1 MKKSNPNRQKLV
13 KFGCESD
20 YLKKIKRSSMLAI
33 LISGILSLYIFISFG
48 ILAEKIL
55 KVKFQFT
62 ARVLVGLS
70 VTNTL
75 VSLVSLFLPI
85 TVLVLFIFLLFCSVF
100 LYFERGNLKRLTF
113 GFIHKN
119 IVIIIT
125 FPFLLS
131 ALIFSLNPPFAYDS
145 GLYHIQSIKWIQE
158 YSAVPGLANLHGRF
172 GFNPNIFTI
181 FALTSLKEVFD
192 QEIFSINFVVYST
205 LVLHFINR
213 IYKILKKG
221 EVTNFFLLNLIV
233 LFLILDQFM
242 SLSSPSPDLISIVL
256 PLYILTNLPKKE
268 NTTISELN
276 FKNYFSSII
285 LSVYTISIKLATVPL
300 CILVLFL
307 MIRYKF
313 EEKKLSIIIS
323 VVSLILLPWLIR
335 NVILTGYL
343 IYPFPAIDFFNFD
356 WKVPL
361 NAVVSEKLSITGWA
375 RNPGEG
381 YKKAAQMKFWEWFPI
396 WWNTISKLNRLFIVI
411 SFLSPIFIFIYS
423 LFKKIKIDF
432 QTFAVLFTSW
442 IGAIFWILLA
452 PDIRF
457 GKAFLSVSA
466 ILPLFY
472 FNFRINFF
480 PIKISKTSK
489 RIILVFIFII
499 ISVFLIN
506 RRTYNRYKNFI
517 RENSAFFVRPK
528 KIEIPQNLEFKKIQM
543 NDLEVFIP
551 AEGDQ
556 CYDYKI
562 PCMPYNNPS
571 LILRG
576 KTLQSGFKYIQN

>member
-1 MKKSNPNRQKLV
+1 
-13 KFGCESD
+13 
-20 YLKKIKRSSMLAI
+20 MLAI
-33 LISGILSLYIFISFG
+33 LISAILSLYIFISFG

-62 ARVLVGLS
+62 DRVLVGLS

-85 TVLVLFIFLLFCSVF
+85 TILVLFIFLSFCFVF
-100 LYFERGNLKRLTF
+100 LYFERKNLKLLTF
-113 GFIHKN
+113 GLIHKN
-119 IVIIIT
+119 IIVIIT

-131 ALIFSLNPPFAYDS
+131 ALVFSLNPPFAYDS

-158 YSAVPGLANLHGRF
+158 YSVVPGLANLHGRF

-181 FALTSLKEVFD
+181 FALTSLKEIFK
-192 QEIFSINFVVYST
+192 QEIFSVNFVIYSI
-205 LVLHFINR
+205 LVLHSINR
-213 IYKILKKG
+213 IYKILKQEG
-221 EVTNFFLLNLIV
+221 FTNSFLLHSIV
-233 LFLILDQFM
+233 LFLILEQFM
-242 SLSSPSPDLISIVL
+242 SLSSPTPDLISIVL
-256 PLYILTNLPKKE
+256 PLYILTNLPKNE
-268 NTTISELN
+268 NGIHSKLN
-276 FKNYFSSII
+276 LENYFSSII
-285 LSVYTISIKLATVPL
+285 LSVYTISVKLATIPL
-300 CILVLFL
+300 CILILL
-307 MIRYKF
+307 LIIRYKF
-313 EEKKLSIIIS
+313 DGKKLLIVISIIF
-323 VVSLILLPWLIR
+323 LILLPWLIR
-335 NVILTGYL
+335 NVILSGYL
-343 IYPFPAIDFFNFD
+343 IYPFSAIDIFNFD

-381 YKKAAQMKFWEWFPI
+381 YKEAAQMKFWEWFPI

-432 QTFAVLFTSW
+432 QTFAILFISW
-442 IGAIFWILLA
+442 IGVIFWILLA

-457 GKAFLSVSA
+457 GKAFLGVSA
-466 ILPLFY
+466 ISLLLY
-472 FNFRINFF
+472 FNFKINFF

-489 RIILVFIFII
+489 QIILVFIFII

-506 RRTYNRYKNFI
+506 RRTYNRCKNFI

-543 NDLEVFIP
+543 NNLEVFIP
-551 AEGDQ
+551 AEGDR
-556 CYDYKI
+556 CYDYEI
-562 PCMPYNNPS
+562 PCMPYKNYS

>member
-1 MKKSNPNRQKLV
+1 
-13 KFGCESD
+13 
-20 YLKKIKRSSMLAI
+20 MLAI
-33 LISGILSLYIFISFG
+33 LISAILSLYIFISFG

-62 ARVLVGLS
+62 DRVLVGLS

-85 TVLVLFIFLLFCSVF
+85 TILVLFIFLSFCFVF
-100 LYFERGNLKRLTF
+100 LYFERKNLKLLTF
-113 GFIHKN
+113 GLIHKN
-119 IVIIIT
+119 IIVIIT

-131 ALIFSLNPPFAYDS
+131 ALVFSLNPPFAYDS

-158 YSAVPGLANLHGRF
+158 YSVVPGLANLHGRF

-181 FALTSLKEVFD
+181 FALTPLKEIFK
-192 QEIFSINFVVYST
+192 QEIFSVNFVIYSI
-205 LVLHFINR
+205 LVLHSINR
-213 IYKILKKG
+213 IYKILKQEG
-221 EVTNFFLLNLIV
+221 FTNSFLLHSIV
-233 LFLILDQFM
+233 LFLILEQFM
-242 SLSSPSPDLISIVL
+242 SLSSPTPDLISIVL
-256 PLYILTNLPKKE
+256 PLYILTNLPKNE
-268 NTTISELN
+268 NGIHSKLN
-276 FKNYFSSII
+276 LENYFSSII
-285 LSVYTISIKLATVPL
+285 LSVYTISVKLATIPL
-300 CILVLFL
+300 CILILL
-307 MIRYKF
+307 LIIRYKF
-313 EEKKLSIIIS
+313 DGKKLLIVISIIF
-323 VVSLILLPWLIR
+323 LILLPWLIR
-335 NVILTGYL
+335 NVILSGYL
-343 IYPFPAIDFFNFD
+343 IYPFSAIDIFNFD

-381 YKKAAQMKFWEWFPI
+381 YKEAAQMKFWEWFPI

-432 QTFAVLFTSW
+432 QTFAILFTSW
-442 IGAIFWILLA
+442 IGVIFWILLA

-457 GKAFLSVSA
+457 GKAFLGVSA
-466 ILPLFY
+466 ISPLLY
-472 FNFRINFF
+472 FNFKINFF

-489 RIILVFIFII
+489 QIILVFIFII

-506 RRTYNRYKNFI
+506 RRTYNRCKNFI

-551 AEGDQ
+551 AEGDR
-556 CYDYKI
+556 CYDYEI
-562 PCMPYNNPS
+562 PCMPYKNYS

>member
-1 MKKSNPNRQKLV
+1 
-13 KFGCESD
+13 
-20 YLKKIKRSSMLAI
+20 MLAI
-33 LISGILSLYIFISFG
+33 LISSIASLYIFISLG

-62 ARVLVGLS
+62 DRVLVGLS
-70 VTNTL
+70 VTNAL
-75 VSLVSLFLPI
+75 VSFVSLFLPI
-85 TVLVLFIFLLFCSVF
+85 TVSVLYIFLLFCSVF
-100 LYFERGNLKRLTF
+100 LYFERENLKSLAFDWIR
-113 GFIHKN
+113 KS
-119 IVIIIT
+119 IVFIIT

-158 YSAVPGLANLHGRF
+158 YSVVPGLANLHGRF

-181 FALTSLKEVFD
+181 FALTSLKEIFK
-192 QEIFSINFVVYST
+192 QEIFSVNFIIYST

-213 IYKILKKG
+213 IYKILKQEG
-221 EVTNFFLLNLIV
+221 FTNSFLLNSIV

-242 SLSSPSPDLISIVL
+242 SLSSPTPDLISIVL
-256 PLYILTNLPKKE
+256 PLYILTNLPKNE
-268 NTTISELN
+268 NHSELN
-276 FKNYFSSII
+276 LENYFASII
-285 LSVYTISIKLATVPL
+285 LSVYTISVKLSTVPL
-300 CILVLFL
+300 CILILLL

-313 EEKKLSIIIS
+313 DRKKLSIVIS
-323 VVSLILLPWLIR
+323 IMFLILLPWLIR
-335 NVILTGYL
+335 NVILSGYL
-343 IYPFPAIDFFNFD
+343 IYPFPAIDIFNFD
-356 WKVPL
+356 WKAPL

-381 YKKAAQMKFWEWFPI
+381 YKEAAQMKFWEWFPI
-396 WWNTISKLNRLFIVI
+396 WWSSISKLNRLFIVI

-423 LFKKIKIDF
+423 LFKKVKIDF
-432 QTFAVLFTSW
+432 QTFAILFTSW
-442 IGAIFWILLA
+442 MGAIFWILLA

-457 GKAFLSVSA
+457 GKAFLGISA
-466 ILPLFY
+466 ISPLFY

-489 RIILVFIFII
+489 QVILVFIFIV

-506 RRTYNRYKNFI
+506 RRTYNRFKSFI
-517 RENSAFFVRPK
+517 RENSALFVRPK

-543 NDLEVFIP
+543 NHLEVFIP
-551 AEGDQ
+551 AEGDR

-562 PCMPYNNPS
+562 PCMPYRNHT

>member
-1 MKKSNPNRQKLV
+1 
-13 KFGCESD
+13 
-20 YLKKIKRSSMLAI
+20 MLAI
-33 LISGILSLYIFISFG
+33 LISSIASLYIFISLG

-62 ARVLVGLS
+62 DRVLVGLS
-70 VTNTL
+70 VTNAL
-75 VSLVSLFLPI
+75 VSFVSLFLPI
-85 TVLVLFIFLLFCSVF
+85 TVSVLYIFLLFCSVF
-100 LYFERGNLKRLTF
+100 LYFERENLKSLAFDWIR
-113 GFIHKN
+113 KS
-119 IVIIIT
+119 IVFIIT

-158 YSAVPGLANLHGRF
+158 YSVVPGLANLHGRF

-181 FALTSLKEVFD
+181 FALTSLKEIFK
-192 QEIFSINFVVYST
+192 QEIFSVNFIIYST

-213 IYKILKKG
+213 IYKILKQEG
-221 EVTNFFLLNLIV
+221 FTNSFLLNSIV

-242 SLSSPSPDLISIVL
+242 SLSSPTPDLISIVL
-256 PLYILTNLPKKE
+256 PLYILTNLPKNE
-268 NTTISELN
+268 NHSELN
-276 FKNYFSSII
+276 LENYFASII
-285 LSVYTISIKLATVPL
+285 LSVYTISVKLSTVPL
-300 CILVLFL
+300 CILILLL

-313 EEKKLSIIIS
+313 DRKKLSIVIS
-323 VVSLILLPWLIR
+323 IMFLILLPWLIR
-335 NVILTGYL
+335 NVILSGYL
-343 IYPFPAIDFFNFD
+343 IYPFPAIDIFNFD
-356 WKVPL
+356 WKAPL

-381 YKKAAQMKFWEWFPI
+381 YKEAAQMKFWEWFPI
-396 WWNTISKLNRLFIVI
+396 WWSSISKLNRLFIII

-423 LFKKIKIDF
+423 LFKKVKIDF

-442 IGAIFWILLA
+442 MGAIFWILLA

-457 GKAFLSVSA
+457 GKAFLGISA
-466 ILPLFY
+466 ISPLFY

-489 RIILVFIFII
+489 QVILVFIFIV

-506 RRTYNRYKNFI
+506 RRTYNRFKSFI
-517 RENSAFFVRPK
+517 RENSALFVRPK

-543 NDLEVFIP
+543 NHLEVFIP
-551 AEGDQ
+551 AEGDR

-562 PCMPYNNPS
+562 PCMPYRNHT

>member
-1 MKKSNPNRQKLV
+1 
-13 KFGCESD
+13 
-20 YLKKIKRSSMLAI
+20 MLAI
-33 LISGILSLYIFISFG
+33 LISAILSLYIFISFG

-62 ARVLVGLS
+62 DRVLVGLS

-85 TVLVLFIFLLFCSVF
+85 TILVLFIFLSFCFVF
-100 LYFERGNLKRLTF
+100 LYFERKNLKLLTF
-113 GFIHKN
+113 GLIHKN
-119 IVIIIT
+119 IIVIIT

-131 ALIFSLNPPFAYDS
+131 ALVFSLNPPFAYDS

-158 YSAVPGLANLHGRF
+158 YSVVPGLANLHGRF

-181 FALTSLKEVFD
+181 FALTSLKEIFK
-192 QEIFSINFVVYST
+192 QEIFSVNFVIYSI
-205 LVLHFINR
+205 LVLHSINR
-213 IYKILKKG
+213 IYKILKQEG
-221 EVTNFFLLNLIV
+221 FTNSFLLHSIV
-233 LFLILDQFM
+233 LFLILEQFM
-242 SLSSPSPDLISIVL
+242 SLSSPTPDLISIVL
-256 PLYILTNLPKKE
+256 PLYILTNLPKNE
-268 NTTISELN
+268 NGIHSKLN
-276 FKNYFSSII
+276 LENYFSSII
-285 LSVYTISIKLATVPL
+285 LSVYTISVKLATIPL
-300 CILVLFL
+300 CILILL
-307 MIRYKF
+307 LIIRYKF
-313 EEKKLSIIIS
+313 DGKKLLIVISIIF
-323 VVSLILLPWLIR
+323 LILLPWLIR
-335 NVILTGYL
+335 NVILSGYL
-343 IYPFPAIDFFNFD
+343 IYPFSAIDIFNFD

-381 YKKAAQMKFWEWFPI
+381 YKEAAQMKFWEWFPI

-432 QTFAVLFTSW
+432 QTFAILFTSW
-442 IGAIFWILLA
+442 IGVIFWILLA

-457 GKAFLSVSA
+457 GKAFLGVSA
-466 ILPLFY
+466 ISPLLY
-472 FNFRINFF
+472 FNFKINFF

-489 RIILVFIFII
+489 QIILVFIFII
-499 ISVFLIN
+499 VSVFLIN
-506 RRTYNRYKNFI
+506 RRTYNRCKNFI

-528 KIEIPQNLEFKKIQM
+528 KIEIPRNLEFKKIQM
-543 NDLEVFIP
+543 NNLEVFIP
-551 AEGDQ
+551 AEGDR
-556 CYDYKI
+556 CYDYEI
-562 PCMPYNNPS
+562 PCMPYKNYS

>member
-1 MKKSNPNRQKLV
+1 
-13 KFGCESD
+13 
-20 YLKKIKRSSMLAI
+20 MLAI
-33 LISGILSLYIFISFG
+33 LISAILSLYIFISFG

-62 ARVLVGLS
+62 DRVLVGLS

-85 TVLVLFIFLLFCSVF
+85 TILVLFIFLSFCFVF
-100 LYFERGNLKRLTF
+100 LYFERKNLKLLTF
-113 GFIHKN
+113 GLIHKN
-119 IVIIIT
+119 IIVIIT

-131 ALIFSLNPPFAYDS
+131 ALVFSLNPPFAYDS

-158 YSAVPGLANLHGRF
+158 YSVVPGLANLHGRF

-181 FALTSLKEVFD
+181 FALTSLKEIFK
-192 QEIFSINFVVYST
+192 QEIFSVNFVIYSI
-205 LVLHFINR
+205 LVLHSINR
-213 IYKILKKG
+213 IYKILKQEG
-221 EVTNFFLLNLIV
+221 FTNSFLLHSIV
-233 LFLILDQFM
+233 LFLILEQFM
-242 SLSSPSPDLISIVL
+242 SLSSPTPDLISIVL
-256 PLYILTNLPKKE
+256 PLYILTNLPKNE
-268 NTTISELN
+268 NGIHSKLN
-276 FKNYFSSII
+276 LENYFSSII
-285 LSVYTISIKLATVPL
+285 LSVYTISVKLATIPL
-300 CILVLFL
+300 CILILL
-307 MIRYKF
+307 LIIRYKF
-313 EEKKLSIIIS
+313 DGKKLLIVISIIF
-323 VVSLILLPWLIR
+323 LILLPWLIR
-335 NVILTGYL
+335 NVILSGYL
-343 IYPFPAIDFFNFD
+343 IYPFSAIDIFNFD

-381 YKKAAQMKFWEWFPI
+381 YKEAAQMKFWEWFPI

-432 QTFAVLFTSW
+432 QTFAILFTSW
-442 IGAIFWILLA
+442 IGVIFWILLA

-457 GKAFLSVSA
+457 GKAFLGVSA
-466 ILPLFY
+466 ISPLLY
-472 FNFRINFF
+472 FNFKINFF

-489 RIILVFIFII
+489 QIILVFIFII
-499 ISVFLIN
+499 VSVFLIN
-506 RRTYNRYKNFI
+506 RRTYNRCKNFI

-543 NDLEVFIP
+543 NNLEVFIP
-551 AEGDQ
+551 AEGDR
-556 CYDYKI
+556 CYDYEI
-562 PCMPYNNPS
+562 PCMPYKNYS

>member
-1 MKKSNPNRQKLV
+1 
-13 KFGCESD
+13 
-20 YLKKIKRSSMLAI
+20 MLAI
-33 LISGILSLYIFISFG
+33 LISAILSLYIFISFG

-62 ARVLVGLS
+62 DRVLVGLS

-85 TVLVLFIFLLFCSVF
+85 TILVLFIFLSFCFVF
-100 LYFERGNLKRLTF
+100 LYFERKNLKLLTF
-113 GFIHKN
+113 GLIHKN
-119 IVIIIT
+119 IIVIIT

-131 ALIFSLNPPFAYDS
+131 ALVFSLNPPFAYDS

-158 YSAVPGLANLHGRF
+158 YSVVPGLANLHGRF

-181 FALTSLKEVFD
+181 FALTSLKEIFK
-192 QEIFSINFVVYST
+192 QEIFSVNFVIYSI
-205 LVLHFINR
+205 LVLHSINR
-213 IYKILKKG
+213 IYKILKQEG
-221 EVTNFFLLNLIV
+221 FTNSFLLHSIV
-233 LFLILDQFM
+233 LFLILEQFM
-242 SLSSPSPDLISIVL
+242 SLSSPTPDLISIVL
-256 PLYILTNLPKKE
+256 PLYILTNLPKNE
-268 NTTISELN
+268 NGIHSKLN
-276 FKNYFSSII
+276 LENYFSSII
-285 LSVYTISIKLATVPL
+285 LSVYTISVKLATIPL
-300 CILVLFL
+300 CILILL
-307 MIRYKF
+307 LIIRYKF
-313 EEKKLSIIIS
+313 DGKKLLIVISIIF
-323 VVSLILLPWLIR
+323 LILLPWLIR
-335 NVILTGYL
+335 NVILSGYL
-343 IYPFPAIDFFNFD
+343 IYPFSAIDIFNFD

-381 YKKAAQMKFWEWFPI
+381 YKEAAQMKFWEWFPI

-432 QTFAVLFTSW
+432 QTFAILFTSW
-442 IGAIFWILLA
+442 IGVIFWILLA

-457 GKAFLSVSA
+457 GKAFLGVSA
-466 ILPLFY
+466 ISLLLY
-472 FNFRINFF
+472 FNFKINFF

-489 RIILVFIFII
+489 QIILVFIFII
-499 ISVFLIN
+499 VSVFLIN
-506 RRTYNRYKNFI
+506 RRTYNRCKNFI

-543 NDLEVFIP
+543 NNLEIFIP
-551 AEGDQ
+551 AEGDR
-556 CYDYKI
+556 CYDYEI
-562 PCMPYNNPS
+562 PCMPYKNYS

>member
-1 MKKSNPNRQKLV
+1 
-13 KFGCESD
+13 
-20 YLKKIKRSSMLAI
+20 MLAI
-33 LISGILSLYIFISFG
+33 LISAILSLYIFISFG

-62 ARVLVGLS
+62 DRVLVGLS

-85 TVLVLFIFLLFCSVF
+85 TILVLFIFLSFCFVF
-100 LYFERGNLKRLTF
+100 LYFERKNLKLLTF
-113 GFIHKN
+113 GLIHKN
-119 IVIIIT
+119 IIVIIT

-131 ALIFSLNPPFAYDS
+131 ALVFSLNPPFAYDS

-158 YSAVPGLANLHGRF
+158 YSVVPGLANLHGRF

-181 FALTSLKEVFD
+181 FALTSLKEIFK
-192 QEIFSINFVVYST
+192 QEIFSVNFVIYSI
-205 LVLHFINR
+205 LVLHSINR
-213 IYKILKKG
+213 IYKILKQEG
-221 EVTNFFLLNLIV
+221 FTNSFLLHSIV
-233 LFLILDQFM
+233 LFLILEQFM
-242 SLSSPSPDLISIVL
+242 SLSSPTPDLISIVL
-256 PLYILTNLPKKE
+256 PLYILTNLPKNE
-268 NTTISELN
+268 NGIHAKLN
-276 FKNYFSSII
+276 LENYFSSII
-285 LSVYTISIKLATVPL
+285 LSVYTISVKLATIPL
-300 CILVLFL
+300 CILILL
-307 MIRYKF
+307 LIIRYKF
-313 EEKKLSIIIS
+313 DGKKLLIVISIIF
-323 VVSLILLPWLIR
+323 LILLPWLIR
-335 NVILTGYL
+335 NVILSGYL
-343 IYPFPAIDFFNFD
+343 IYPFSAIDIFNFD

-381 YKKAAQMKFWEWFPI
+381 YKEAAQMKFWEWFPI

-432 QTFAVLFTSW
+432 QTFAILFTSW
-442 IGAIFWILLA
+442 IGVIFWILLA

-457 GKAFLSVSA
+457 GKAFLGVSA
-466 ILPLFY
+466 ISPLLY
-472 FNFRINFF
+472 FNFKINFF

-489 RIILVFIFII
+489 QIILVFIFII
-499 ISVFLIN
+499 VSVFLIN
-506 RRTYNRYKNFI
+506 RRTYNRCKNFI

-551 AEGDQ
+551 AEGDR
-556 CYDYKI
+556 CYDYEI
-562 PCMPYNNPS
+562 PCMPYKNYS

>member
-1 MKKSNPNRQKLV
+1 
-13 KFGCESD
+13 
-20 YLKKIKRSSMLAI
+20 MLAI
-33 LISGILSLYIFISFG
+33 LISAILSLYIFISFG

-62 ARVLVGLS
+62 DRVLVGLS

-85 TVLVLFIFLLFCSVF
+85 TILVLFIFLSFCFVF
-100 LYFERGNLKRLTF
+100 LYFERKNLKLLTF
-113 GFIHKN
+113 GLIHKN
-119 IVIIIT
+119 IIVIIT

-131 ALIFSLNPPFAYDS
+131 ALVFSLNPPFAYDS

-158 YSAVPGLANLHGRF
+158 YSVVPGLANLHGRF

-181 FALTSLKEVFD
+181 FALTSLKEIFK
-192 QEIFSINFVVYST
+192 QEIFSVNFVIYSI
-205 LVLHFINR
+205 LVLHSINR
-213 IYKILKKG
+213 IYKILKQEG
-221 EVTNFFLLNLIV
+221 FTNSFLLHSIV
-233 LFLILDQFM
+233 LFLILEQFM
-242 SLSSPSPDLISIVL
+242 SLSSPTPDLISIVL
-256 PLYILTNLPKKE
+256 PLYILTNLPKNE
-268 NTTISELN
+268 NGIHSKLN
-276 FKNYFSSII
+276 LENYFSSII
-285 LSVYTISIKLATVPL
+285 LSVYTISVKLAIIPL
-300 CILVLFL
+300 CILILL
-307 MIRYKF
+307 LIIRYKF
-313 EEKKLSIIIS
+313 DGKKLLIVISIIF
-323 VVSLILLPWLIR
+323 LILLPWLIR
-335 NVILTGYL
+335 NVILSGYL
-343 IYPFPAIDFFNFD
+343 IYPFSAIDIFNFD

-381 YKKAAQMKFWEWFPI
+381 YKEAAQMKFWEWFPI

-432 QTFAVLFTSW
+432 QTFAILFTSW
-442 IGAIFWILLA
+442 IGVIFWILLA

-457 GKAFLSVSA
+457 GKAFLGVSA
-466 ILPLFY
+466 ISPLLY
-472 FNFRINFF
+472 FNFKINFF

-489 RIILVFIFII
+489 QIILVFIFII

-506 RRTYNRYKNFI
+506 RRTYNRCKNFI

-551 AEGDQ
+551 AEGDR
-556 CYDYKI
+556 CYDYEI
-562 PCMPYNNPS
+562 PCMPYKNYS